1 MNNTGNIIQF
11 DSVANDINEIV
22 NNNVIYRFKKELEY
36 TYDGD
41 KKDII
46 KKVLKSLSKEKEE
59 FNTKEINKNKL
70 DNFLDKMT
78 HNKFKQTWSRLNYE
92 QKITK
97 FEEFVNNYNF
107 DFKVNKKSIVKKLKS
122 MLDADKLVTSKEVI
136 YDKESCKINS
146 IKDFDQVI
154 KNI

>member
-1 MNNTGNIIQF
+1 MNNTDNIIQF
-11 DSVANDINEIV
+11 DSVANDINDVI
-22 NNNVIYRFKKELEY
+22 NNNIIYHFKKELDH
-36 TYDGD
+36 TYDAD

-46 KKVLKSLSKEKEE
+46 KKILKSFSKDKEE

-78 HNKFKQTWSRLNYE
+78 HNKFKQTWARLNYE

-107 DFKVNKKSIVKKLKS
+107 DSKVNKKHIVKKLKS
-122 MLDADKLVTSKEVI
+122 ILDGDKLVTAKEII
-136 YDKESCKINS
+136 YDKENCKIIS
-146 IKDFDQVI
+146 IKDFNQII